1 MGVTEEIFSGSM
13 VTQLEVKEHT
23 FLSRGKRINI
33 ILAISSNGVIAK
45 HLTERNVDTNIFYD
59 FVRGELIPNLQPFD
73 GNNPTSIV
81 VMDNLSVHHSQSIVS
96 LLQDSC
102 ILVQFLPPYSPDLN
116 PIEEAFG
123 YIKQY
128 LKLHEDIMEIMN
140 DPLALIN
147 AAIDSITITLC
158 NQWINDSCY
167 DY

>member
-1 MGVTEEIFSGSM
+1 
-13 VTQLEVKEHT
+13 
-23 FLSRGKRINI
+23 
-33 ILAISSNGVIAK
+33 
-45 HLTERNVDTNIFYD
+45 
-59 FVRGELIPNLQPFD
+59 
-73 GNNPTSIV
+73 
-81 VMDNLSVHHSQSIVS
+81 MDNLSVHHSQSIVS